1 LIFAVAAQRTREYFS
16 PPGSFSLW
24 LMPPTVEHALDET
37 MIRWAHEG
45 RSWPEVPVLLDS
57 LKKEGLS
64 QTLKRAGVL
73 TDGALDIVSKL
84 KLGPEEKSV
93 RLSPVVRLTDET
105 VAVLT
110 GGFVHSKPEKLLL
123 PTVSVTAVDG
133 A

>member
-1 LIFAVAAQRTREYFS
+1 
-16 PPGSFSLW
+16 
-24 LMPPTVEHALDET
+24 MPPTVEHALDET